1 MRKIYLKSARADKWE
16 QALLKFCS
24 IAPGLDS
31 ELRQL
36 QRNNYVAVPVGTK
49 LAVLKALCDSQ
60 FDCNLKFKE
69 NVRLFTHIISKE
81 NVFLLTL
88 SVSSSINKIFDDLR

>member
-1 MRKIYLKSARADKWE
+1 MFGFSVNRELIDLHVTLMRKIYLKSARVDKWE
-16 QALLKFCS
+16 QSLQKFCS
-24 IAPGLDS
+24 IAPGLGT

-36 QRNNYVAVPVGTK
+36 QRNHYVNIPLGSK

-69 NVRLFTHIISKE
+69 NVSEFMEMGLI
-81 NVFLLTL
+81 
-88 SVSSSINKIFDDLR
+88 